1 MISVAKNTVSP
12 DGKTLT
18 VAITDTLHGT
28 TSQVE
33 AKKQ

>member
-1 MISVAKNTVSP
+1 VSP

-18 VAITDTLHGT
+18 VAFTDTLRGT
-28 TSQVE
+28 TSQFE

>member
-1 MISVAKNTVSP
+1 VISVAQNTVSS

-18 VAITDTLHGT
+18 VAVTDTLHGT
-28 TSQVE
+28 TSQFE